1 MKGARGFIVAAIA
14 LWLGA
19 VLQQSLGR
27 YGILNA
33 RPDYLLV
40 MLSCL
45 CLYASR
51 SGGAL
56 AGFAA
61 GLLSGAITG
70 ANLTQYIFSRTV
82 AGFGDAW
89 ARHLGLDPNA
99 VTAAVNSFFMTVVAQ
114 LILMFFAPPPGIT
127 SFLGATIGSAMVN
140 GVLAVPVNALLRR
153 ILGPQG
159 A

>member
-1 MKGARGFIVAAIA
+1 MRGARGIVVAAVA
-14 LWLGA
+14 LWFGA
-19 VLQQSLGR
+19 VLQQSVGR
-27 YGILNA
+27 YGIAGA
-33 RPDYLLV
+33 RPDYILV

-56 AGFAA
+56 AGFFA

-70 ANLTQYIFSRTV
+70 ANLTQYIFSRSV
-82 AGFGDAW
+82 AGFADAW
-89 ARHLGLDPNA
+89 ARNLGLDANA
-99 VTAAVNSFFMTVVAQ
+99 LTAALNSFFMTLVAQ
-114 LILMFFAPPPGIT
+114 LILMFFAPPPGIAT
-127 SFLGATIGSAMVN
+127 FLGATIGSAMVN
-140 GVLAVPVNALLRR
+140 GVLAVPVHALLRR

>member
-1 MKGARGFIVAAIA
+1 MTGARGFLVGAVA

-27 YGILNA
+27 YGIFNA

-40 MLSCL
+40 VLSCL
-45 CLYASR
+45 CLYSSR
-51 SGGAL
+51 AGGAL
-56 AGFAA
+56 AGFFA

-70 ANLTQYIFSRTV
+70 ANLTQYIFSRSV
-82 AGFGDAW
+82 AGFLDAW
-89 ARHLGLDPNA
+89 ARKLGLDPNA
-99 VTAAVNSFFMTVVAQ
+99 LTAAMNSFFMTVVAQ
-114 LILMFFAPPPGIT
+114 LILMFFAPPSGIA

-140 GVLAVPVNALLRR
+140 GVLAIPVHALLRR

>member
-1 MKGARGFIVAAIA
+1 MKGGRGFIVALVA

-33 RPDYLLV
+33 RPDYILV
-40 MLSCL
+40 MLSCI
-45 CLYASR
+45 CLYSSR

-82 AGFGDAW
+82 TGFVDAW
-89 ARHLGLDPNA
+89 ARNLGLDPNA
-99 VTAAVNSFFMTVVAQ
+99 VTAALNSFFMTVVAQ
-114 LILMFFAPPPGIT
+114 LILMFFAPPPGIA